1 MRVRSKLADV
11 EFQFGDIE
19 RKGNQLVIASHPD
32 QTMKS
37 KVYVSPADVVAF
49 LGRLLRS
56 PSGLLFVLGLPVFYF
71 RARGDKKA
79 DKKAGPRRPA
89 SR

>member
-1 MRVRSKLADV
+1 MKVKSKLADV

-19 RKGNQLVIASHPD
+19 RKGNTLVISSHPS

-37 KVYVSPADVVAF
+37 KVYISPADVVAF
-49 LGRLLRS
+49 LGRLMRS
-56 PSGLLFVLGLPVFYF
+56 PPALLFVLGLPVFYF
-71 RARGDKKA
+71 RARGDKKP

-89 SR
+89 

>member
-1 MRVRSKLADV
+1 MKVKSKLANVD
-11 EFQFGDIE
+11 FQFGDIE
-19 RKGNQLVIASHPD
+19 RKGNQLVISSHPS

-49 LGRLLRS
+49 LGRLVRS
-56 PSGLLFVLGLPVFYF
+56 PSALLFVLGLPVFYF
-71 RARGDKKA
+71 RARGDKKS

-89 SR
+89 